1 MRNVNVRK
9 LMIDAYSAIPPIDIV
24 IIGEVLGSLIVPTLK
39 RIPHKTRHIGD
50 KRSFF
55 RIGWCACLLGLRWM
69 GTAEYEV
76 R

>member
-24 IIGEVLGSLIVPTLK
+24 VIGEVLGSLIVPALK
-39 RIPHKTRHIGD
+39 RIPHETRHIAD

-55 RIGWCACLLGLRWM
+55 RIGWCVCLLVLRWM
-69 GTAEYEV
+69 GTTEYEV